1 MSSFWIVDRCLPGV
15 VASAVWA
22 VVLWLSHRHLWH
34 RVEKLIAD
42 QTAELTAKR
51 DPQTPGGS

>member
-1 MSSFWIVDRCLPGV
+1 MSSFWLVDRCAPGV

-22 VVLWLSHRHLWH
+22 AVLWLSHRKLW
-34 RVEKLIAD
+34 RRIEKLTAD

-51 DPQTPGGS
+51 DPEGGA

>member
-42 QTAELTAKR
+42 QTAELTARR
-51 DPQTPGGS
+51 DPEGGA